1 MEIKKIKYEKEK
13 YINLL
18 LEADPDEEIIKE
30 YIKDGEMYGI
40 FENDKCVCE
49 VVIVKI
55 DNDTC
60 ELKNIATLKEARG
73 KGYAK
78 KIIQYVLDKYKNDY
92 KEMIVGTTEN
102 MIPFYV
108 LNGFTKYHHTVK
120 NFFIDNYS
128 EKIFDGNLQCID
140 MYYYSKKFNK
150 NDNFEYEIEKISEDT
165 RDKVNKILIEEWEA
179 TDIIIRGKI
188 VDGTKLDGFLAIKDK
203 KIVGLITY
211 EIDGNECEICSL
223 NSFLENKGIG
233 TDLINSV
240 KEIAKQNGCTRLKL
254 VTTNDNI
261 NGIKFYQKRGFTFAK
276 LYKNAMDIS
285 RKLKPQI
292 PIFAEN
298 GISIRDEIEFEM
310 KL

>member
-1 MEIKKIKYEKEK
+1 MEVKEINCEKQKYM
-13 YINLL
+13 NLL
-18 LEADPDEEIIKE
+18 LEADPEKRIVDE

-40 FENDKCVCE
+40 FENNKCVCE
-49 VVIVKI
+49 VVIIKI

-78 KIIQYVLDKYKNDY
+78 KIIQYIFDKYKNNY

-120 NFFIDNYS
+120 NFFIDNYA
-128 EKIFDGNLQCID
+128 EKVFDGNLQCID

-150 NDNFEYEIEKISEDT
+150 NDTFEYKIEKINEDT
-165 RDKVNKILIEEWEA
+165 RDKVNKILIEEWET

-188 VDGTKLDGFLAIKDK
+188 VDGTKLDGFLAIEDN

-211 EIDGNECEICSL
+211 EIYENECEICSL

-233 TDLINSV
+233 TSLISKV
-240 KEIAKQNGCTRLKL
+240 KEIAKQNRCNRLKL

-261 NGIKFYQKRGFTFAK
+261 NGIKFYQKRGFTFSK
-276 LYKNAMDIS
+276 LYKNSMYIS
-285 RKLKPQI
+285 RKLKPEI
-292 PIFAEN
+292 PMFADN
-298 GISIRDEIEFEM
+298 GIQIRDEIELEM